1 MKRQVI
7 DKILEYLDIEKDVVS
22 ASGLSVAAEKHQ
34 RLGLERAIR
43 IVLKHADI
51 ADLRPAYKKK

>member
-7 DKILEYLDIEKDVVS
+7 DNILEDLAMAKEQVTV
-22 ASGLSVAAEKHQ
+22 AGLSLAAEKHQ
-34 RLGLERAIR
+34 RVGLERAIR

>member
-7 DKILEYLDIEKDVVS
+7 DNILQYLDIEKDVVS
-22 ASGLSVAAEKHQ
+22 ASGISLVAEKHQ
-34 RLGLERAIR
+34 RLGIERAIK
-43 IVLKHADI
+43 IVLKHAGI